1 MPVDWL
7 FPKTRWAILRTLFAR
22 PDQDYHVSQ
31 LIRLAGGGSA
41 QVQRELRQ
49 FTQAGLLTRTEVGNQ
64 VRYRANPDH
73 PLFPELR
80 TLTLK
85 TVALVDVLREALS
98 GLAGVAVAFMYGSLA
113 KGEVRADSDVD
124 VLVVGD
130 VSFADVV
137 SALAPAQTALR
148 REVNPTVYSP
158 KEFSEKVASGNHFL
172 TQVMAGPKLFVIG
185 DRHDLERVG
194 RRS

>member
-1 MPVDWL
+1 VSVDWL
-7 FPKTRWAILRTLFAR
+7 FPKTRWAILKTLFAR
-22 PDQDYHVSQ
+22 PEQECYVSQ

-41 QVQRELRQ
+41 NVQRELRQ
-49 FTQAGLLTRTEVGNQ
+49 FTAAGLLTRTEVGNQ

-80 TLTLK
+80 TLALK
-85 TVALVDVLREALS
+85 TVALVDVLRDALS
-98 GLAGVAVAFMYGSLA
+98 RLAGVAVAFVYGSLA
-113 KGEVRADSDVD
+113 RGEVRADSDVD
-124 VLVVGD
+124 VLVVGE
-130 VSFADVV
+130 VTFAEVV

-158 KEFSEKVASGNHFL
+158 QEFRDKAAAGNHFL

-185 DRHDLERVG
+185 DEHDLERVG